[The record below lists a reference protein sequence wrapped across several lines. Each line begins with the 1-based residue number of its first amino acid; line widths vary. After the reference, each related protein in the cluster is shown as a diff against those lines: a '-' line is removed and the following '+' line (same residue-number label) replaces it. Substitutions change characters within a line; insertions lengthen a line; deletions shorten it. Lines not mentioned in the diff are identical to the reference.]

1 MPAFRLFVCAMET
14 MVRRDESNVCSL
26 YSLYTRGAHD
36 RAAAH
41 HDTTPLVAVSSDY
54 VVRRVRA
61 TSMVTGMVYNTIY
74 YIMIKSQINLTK
86 QLSRIP
92 SLFDKQLKSPI
103 RITVPSSEYEY
114 HKAMPNRNNV
124 KRLRAR
130 RF

>member
-36 RAAAH
+36 RATAH

-74 YIMIKSQINLTK
+74 YIMINITNK
-86 QLSRIP
+86 
-92 SLFDKQLKSPI
+92 FDKTAIANTVSFRQAVK
-103 RITVPSSEYEY
+103 IT
-114 HKAMPNRNNV
+114 H
-124 KRLRAR
+124 
-130 RF
+130 